1 MCMCVCMCV
10 AISQLSYYLQSQVQG
25 HVVVVATATNPDHIH
40 SILRRAGRFD
50 KEVELTVPTAQERE
64 EV

>member
-1 MCMCVCMCV
+1 MCCVLYYV
-10 AISQLSYYLQSQVQG
+10 LSSNNLQSQVQG

-50 KEVELTVPTAQERE
+50 KEVELTVPTVQERE
-64 EV
+64 EVGG